1 MSTWN
6 LSKKLKRK
14 EIYVTPVNE
23 IILIEISM
31 KPPFSQPPEVFHK
44 EIAVKNAAK
53 VTGKN

>member
-31 KPPFSQPPEVFHK
+31 KLPFPQPPEVFDK
-44 EIAVKNAAK
+44 DIVVKNAAK

>member
-31 KPPFSQPPEVFHK
+31 KLPFSQPPEVFHK

-53 VTGKN
+53 VTGKI

>member
-14 EIYVTPVNE
+14 EIYVTPVKE

-31 KPPFSQPPEVFHK
+31 KLPFSQPPEVFHK
-44 EIAVKNAAK
+44 EIAVKNVAK
-53 VTGKN
+53 VTGKI

>member
-31 KPPFSQPPEVFHK
+31 KLPFSQPPEVFHK
-44 EIAVKNAAK
+44 EIAVKNVAK
-53 VTGKN
+53 VTGKI